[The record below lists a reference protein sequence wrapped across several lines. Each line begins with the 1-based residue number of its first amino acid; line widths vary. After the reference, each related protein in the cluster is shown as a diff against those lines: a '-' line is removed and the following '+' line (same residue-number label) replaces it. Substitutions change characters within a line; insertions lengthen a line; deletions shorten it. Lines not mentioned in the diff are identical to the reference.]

1 MIPSTFSADSPSM
14 ASSSTFSPSS
24 SADGDG
30 DFNYNVAWYGN
41 IQYLLNIS
49 VVEALTCVLIFI
61 FSKLRSDHRRTLG
74 PTVIASKLLT
84 AWHAIGVEITR
95 HYDADA
101 AQYQIQLMSSSIT
114 AHPPADS
121 PLLIIV

>member
-1 MIPSTFSADSPSM
+1 M

-30 DFNYNVAWYGN
+30 DFNYNVA
-41 IQYLLNIS
+41 
-49 VVEALTCVLIFI
+49 C
-61 FSKLRSDHRRTLG
+61 KLRSDHRRMLG
-74 PTVIASKLLT
+74 PTIIASKLLT
-84 AWHAIGVEITR
+84 AWHTTGVEIAR
-95 HYDADA
+95 HYDADV